1 MYIVLQQG
9 NKIFIPN
16 TNSMHKFLLDYN
28 KAISENEII
37 KWLDSNYSV
46 SVEHIK
52 IKYESNEFTVV
63 LIINHSEFIN
73 GRFVSFDT
81 AIKHLSNDSLS
92 NNVKKY
98 ILQQKIETN
107 IKLKYGVRD
116 GKIVS
121 IEEISESEKGLKC
134 ECDCPGCGMKL
145 QARIGKGKRQ
155 RHFEI
160 VK

>member
-1 MYIVLQQG
+1 MYIILQQG

-16 TNSMHKFLLDYN
+16 TNRVHEFLLNYN

-37 KWLDSNYSV
+37 KWLDSNYAV
-46 SVEHIK
+46 SVEYIE

-73 GRFVSFDT
+73 GKFVGFDT

-98 ILQQKIETN
+98 ILQQK
-107 IKLKYGVRD
+107 
-116 GKIVS
+116 
-121 IEEISESEKGLKC
+121 
-134 ECDCPGCGMKL
+134 MK
-145 QARIGKGKRQ
+145 QI
-155 RHFEI
+155 
-160 VK
+160 